1 LALFV
6 RNYYVARRKIGF
18 VRPKKYMATIK
29 QIDANRR
36 NAVKST
42 GPRTPEGKA
51 AVRLNSL
58 RHGLRARTVVL
69 PGENRD
75 EFHQL
80 CDDLEAEWQPRSR
93 TEQFYLEQMA
103 VSQWKLNRMEA
114 GEANLCK
121 ETTISK
127 TQVPLLDRLWQAQSR
142 MERSYARAQRELER
156 LQNSRRNQLQGQSEE
171 EEPASQ
177 PTAEAEQTAAPQPP
191 PSPNTPCFDSVTQP
205 AIPSSPASPHLEP
218 DRSAA

>member
-1 LALFV
+1 
-6 RNYYVARRKIGF
+6 
-18 VRPKKYMATIK
+18 MATIK

-36 NAVKST
+36 NALKST
-42 GPRTPEGKA
+42 GPKTPAGKA
-51 AVRLNSL
+51 AVSMKAL

-80 CDDLEAEWQPRSR
+80 CDDLEIEWQPQSR
-93 TEQFYLEQMA
+93 TEQFYLEQMV

-121 ETTISK
+121 ETVISK
-127 TQVPLLDRLWQAQSR
+127 TQVPLLDRLWKAQSH

-156 LQNSRRNQLQGQSEE
+156 LQNSRRH
-171 EEPASQ
+171 EPRQ
-177 PTAEAEQTAAPQPP
+177 PTENAPHAAA
-191 PSPNTPCFDSVTQP
+191 DAAADADADASVGQ
-205 AIPSSPASPHLEP
+205 ASSPAQPGLPTLVTNPRAGCDPSHPRNDS
-218 DRSAA
+218 DRVAKADSDIPGVG

>member
-1 LALFV
+1 
-6 RNYYVARRKIGF
+6 
-18 VRPKKYMATIK
+18 MATIK

-36 NAVKST
+36 NAQKST

-51 AVRLNSL
+51 TVRMNAL

-80 CDDLEAEWQPRSR
+80 CDDLEAEWQPQSR

-121 ETTISK
+121 EAAISK
-127 TQVPLLDRLWQAQSR
+127 SQVSLLDRLWQAQSR
-142 MERSYARAQRELER
+142 MERSYSRAQRDLER
-156 LQNSRRNQLQGQSEE
+156 LQNSRGQQPQAHLKDEV
-171 EEPASQ
+171 PA
-177 PTAEAEQTAAPQPP
+177 PKPEAERPAEPYPTDTSPPVAPV
-191 PSPNTPCFDSVTQP
+191 SVP
-205 AIPSSPASPHLEP
+205 AEVPIA
-218 DRSAA
+218 RTF